1 MIEVPTIEVAQVP
14 DPIPE
19 GVTVLDVREP
29 IEWQHGRID
38 GAVHIPLT
46 QLPDRAGELPVD
58 QQLLVVCKVGGRS
71 SQATAF
77 LREKGFEAV
86 NLAGGMIDWAD
97 AGPADGG
104 RRRGR
109 PARRLSGSVA
119 RTPPAAAAAA
129 RRSSRRR

>member
-14 DPIPE
+14 DPIPD

-29 IEWQHGRID
+29 GEWHHGRIE

-46 QLPDRAGELPVD
+46 QIPDRSGELPVD
-58 QQLLVVCKVGGRS
+58 RQLLVVCKLGGRS

-86 NLAGGMIDWAD
+86 NLAGGMIDWAE
-97 AGPADGG
+97 A
-104 RRRGR
+104 GR
-109 PARRLSGSVA
+109 PMVGDAEGGPLVV
-119 RTPPAAAAAA
+119 
-129 RRSSRRR
+129 

>member
-29 IEWQHGRID
+29 VEWQYGRID

-46 QLPDRAGELPVD
+46 EIPARAEELPVD

-71 SQATAF
+71 AQATAF
-77 LREKGFEAV
+77 LREKGFEAI
-86 NLAGGMIDWAD
+86 NLAGGMIDWA
-97 AGPADGG
+97 AA
-104 RRRGR
+104 GR
-109 PARRLSGSVA
+109 PMVSETGQ
-119 RTPPAAAAAA
+119 PPQVV
-129 RRSSRRR
+129 

>member
-29 IEWQHGRID
+29 LEWQHGHID

-46 QLPDRAGELPVD
+46 QIPDRAAELPVD

-77 LREKGFEAV
+77 LREEGFEAI
-86 NLAGGMIDWAD
+86 NLAGGMIDWVEA
-97 AGPADGG
+97 
-104 RRRGR
+104 GR
-109 PARRLSGSVA
+109 PMVA
-119 RTPPAAAAAA
+119 EGDPQE
-129 RRSSRRR
+129 

>member
-29 IEWQHGRID
+29 IEWQYGHID

-46 QLPDRAGELPVD
+46 QIPSRAEELPVD

-71 SQATAF
+71 AQATAF
-77 LREKGFEAV
+77 LREKGFEAI
-86 NLAGGMIDWAD
+86 NLAGGMLDWSE
-97 AGPADGG
+97 AGRPMVADGDAD
-104 RRRGR
+104 
-109 PARRLSGSVA
+109 PLVV
-119 RTPPAAAAAA
+119 
-129 RRSSRRR
+129 

>member
-14 DPIPE
+14 DPIPV

-29 IEWQHGRID
+29 VEWHHGRIE
-38 GAVHIPLT
+38 GAVHIPLA
-46 QLPDRAGELPVD
+46 QIPDRVSELPVD

-86 NLAGGMIDWAD
+86 NLAGGMTDWAE
-97 AGPADGG
+97 A
-104 RRRGR
+104 GR
-109 PARRLSGSVA
+109 PMVGD
-119 RTPPAAAAAA
+119 AAGDPLVV
-129 RRSSRRR
+129 

>member
-46 QLPDRAGELPVD
+46 QLPDRVVELPPS

-77 LREKGFEAV
+77 LREKGYEAV
-86 NLAGGMIDWAD
+86 NLAGGMLDWSD
-97 AGPADGG
+97 AG
-104 RRRGR
+104 R
-109 PARRLSGSVA
+109 PMVGDAGEPIVI
-119 RTPPAAAAAA
+119 
-129 RRSSRRR
+129 